1 MIFLNYIG
9 KIDYP
14 GASEILDC
22 LSRARV
28 DGQTEVALTI
38 ASPGG
43 ITNVGLMLFNQISAL
58 PISVTT
64 YSVGFVDSAAF
75 SVFLAGDRRI
85 ATPSSSLIIHLPKK
99 GFDPNARFS
108 ADDLKLMAQ
117 DLIQNERDI
126 LSTYATRMSSGD
138 AEIRKWLTEGKRFT
152 PEEALASGV
161 ATAIE
166 PLVYPADAKIYTLG
180 GKD

>member
-75 SVFLAGDRRI
+75 SVFLAGNKRI
-85 ATPSSSLIIHLPKK
+85 ATPCSSLMIHLPKK
-99 GFDPNARFS
+99 GFDPNARFN

-126 LSTYATRMSSGD
+126 LSTYAPRMSSSD

-152 PEEALASGV
+152 PEEALTSGI

-166 PLVYPADAKIYTLG
+166 PLVYPADATIYTLG
-180 GKD
+180 GRD

>member
-1 MIFLNYIG
+1 MIFLNYVG
-9 KIDYP
+9 KIDYQ
-14 GASEILDC
+14 GATEILDY
-22 LSRARV
+22 LSRALA
-28 DGQTEVALTI
+28 DGHTDVALTI

-43 ITNVGLMLFNQISAL
+43 ITNVGLMLLNQISAL

-75 SVFLAGDRRI
+75 SVFLAGDKRI
-85 ATPSSSLIIHLPKK
+85 ATPSSSLMIHLPKK
-99 GFDPNARFS
+99 GFDPNARFN

-117 DLIQNERDI
+117 DLIQNERDL
-126 LSTYATRMSSGD
+126 LSTYTTRMSSSD
-138 AEIRKWLTEGKRFT
+138 PEIRKWLTEGKRFT

-166 PLVYPADAKIYTLG
+166 PLIYPADAKIYTLG
-180 GKD
+180 GRD

>member
-1 MIFLNYIG
+1 MIFLNYVG
-9 KIDYP
+9 KIDYS
-14 GASEILDC
+14 GATEILDC

-28 DGQTEVALTI
+28 DGQAEVALTI

-75 SVFLAGDRRI
+75 SVFLAGDKRI
-85 ATPSSSLIIHLPKK
+85 ATPSSSLMIHLPKK
-99 GFDPNARFS
+99 GFDPNARFN

-117 DLIQNERDI
+117 DLIQNEHDL
-126 LSTYATRMSSGD
+126 LSTYPTRMSCGEP
-138 AEIRKWLTEGKRFT
+138 EIRKWLTEGKRFT
-152 PEEALASGV
+152 PEEALAYGV

-166 PLVYPADAKIYTLG
+166 PLVYPSDARIYTLG
-180 GKD
+180 GRD